1 MVAVGEA
8 DFIGVGFPVVTPS
21 TITCAPVGKDVTFN
35 VPAVAPVTP
44 PANSTRRAMIVVKV
58 ARVET
63 LCICPPLSEVH
74 PLTRDRASA
83 GMNGSRLE
91 PCGLPLA
98 RA

>member
-1 MVAVGEA
+1 
-8 DFIGVGFPVVTPS
+8 
-21 TITCAPVGKDVTFN
+21 
-35 VPAVAPVTP
+35 
-44 PANSTRRAMIVVKV
+44 MIVVKV